1 MKLGQRT
8 LIAVINP
15 NSNFFQLFTPSLS
28 NHLVIA
34 QLLFPSM
41 WALACKVRV
50 GKEENAAYEVSIK
63 DV

>member
-1 MKLGQRT
+1 MKLGPLT
-8 LIAVINP
+8 LIAVMNA

-63 DV
+63 EV

>member
-1 MKLGQRT
+1 MKLGQLT

-15 NSNFFQLFTPSLS
+15 NTNFFQLFTPSLS

-34 QLLFPSM
+34 QLLFTSM

-63 DV
+63 EV